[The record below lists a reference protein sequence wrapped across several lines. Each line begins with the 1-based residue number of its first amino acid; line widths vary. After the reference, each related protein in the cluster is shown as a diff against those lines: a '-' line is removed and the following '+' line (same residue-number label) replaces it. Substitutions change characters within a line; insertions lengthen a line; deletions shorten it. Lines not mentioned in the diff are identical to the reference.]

1 LGRKKCIGQ
10 KLFANRFSRIAHKA
24 TCQRLGLFIFL
35 VSIWILACNP
45 FIYVGE
51 SHAGNLPRRIFICNL
66 FMARFSHCVN
76 AYSGNKIFWRK
87 RNVFIPRFWSAYSK
101 AQPHRAACIQL
112 SAIVVQ
118 NAIFGL
124 GVFKH
129 FTSLCRVGKTKTTA
143 LIFAFNYFCFF
154 PERKLA
160 SDKHERCASLVFIFA
175 FNIHSFI
182 YVHSPFYSRVKY
194 SLIYHK
200 LYIYLCQI
208 STKHPP
214 YIVTNTFDL
223 PNYICSFLHPMA
235 FAILGKLLNTCTAP
249 TRFVVFIRLALQ
261 LPIIMYSCT
270 WLGTEKL
277 CRW

>member
-1 LGRKKCIGQ
+1 MGRKKCIGQ

-154 PERKLA
+154 FSRKGNWLA
-160 SDKHERCASLVFIFA
+160 ISTRGAQVLCLSLRSI
-175 FNIHSFI
+175 FI
-182 YVHSPFYSRVKY
+182 YVHSPFHSRVKC
-194 SLIYHK
+194 SLSYHK
-200 LYIYLCQI
+200 LHIYLCQI
-208 STKHPP
+208 PTKHPP
-214 YIVTNTFDL
+214 YIVTNTFDS

-235 FAILGKLLNTCTAP
+235 FAILGK
-249 TRFVVFIRLALQ
+249 
-261 LPIIMYSCT
+261 
-270 WLGTEKL
+270 
-277 CRW
+277 